1 MKNEFDNNLTDKGWA
16 SMRRLLDRE
25 MPEQH
30 RRRRFVWW
38 LFGLLLLPLAG
49 LGSWWLWQQSGPVP
63 AVAPPTEAPKESEPV
78 VRTENT
84 PLSPDESGFPL
95 HLESSSGFNN
105 VGGQNLKSHASALGE
120 NTKRGE
126 EWAAKPENRATDI
139 DLSANINSVQVPDP
153 VRASSSNVSEAPAL
167 APDAASENPT
177 VTTQLVLYEPVLDI
191 EKFEPLALL
200 PARQVTVVKAKR
212 VEIPFTGE
220 AIIKKK
226 ENNTRW
232 SFGLAAGLAT
242 EQFSSLNGFS
252 AGGAVDWQFHRKWGL
267 RSGLQ
272 FAQYRLSAEERPVVS
287 LTSLEYADA
296 TGNLILNTGGGSYP
310 NPNQDSSTT
319 VLVPVERLRQLE
331 MPLMAYW
338 QPAKFLR
345 VFGGIS
351 TAYTLSAK
359 ASEQNYANNQV
370 YYAYDKSAQ
379 DNLNELTSSTLSRW
393 QVNWQAG
400 VGFRLGRHLEL
411 GAFYKNGFGGSG
423 NYDSG
428 TLNDPSQF
436 NGASSSHNTGTS
448 HYFLLNGIWFF

>member
-25 MPEQH
+25 LPEQR
-30 RRRRFVWW
+30 RRRRFAWW

-49 LGSWWLWQQSGPVP
+49 LSGWWLWQQSGPVP
-63 AVAPPTEAPKESEPV
+63 AVAPPTEAPKASAPV
-78 VRTENT
+78 VRTESA
-84 PLSPDESGFPL
+84 PIHPDESRFDNFL
-95 HLESSSGFNN
+95 KVVKSDKTSASGNN

-120 NTKRGE
+120 NTRRGE
-126 EWAAKPENRATDI
+126 EGALGENTSHGEEKAPVAANENSTI
-139 DLSANINSVQVPDP
+139 TS
-153 VRASSSNVSEAPAL
+153 
-167 APDAASENPT
+167 
-177 VTTQLVLYEPVLDI
+177 QLVLYEPVWDI
-191 EKFEPLALL
+191 EKPEPLALL
-200 PARQVTVVKAKR
+200 PPRQGTVTEAKR
-212 VEIPFTGE
+212 VNTPFTSN

-226 ENNTRW
+226 ENYTRW
-232 SFGLAAGLAT
+232 SFGLTTGLAT

-272 FAQYRLSAEERPVVS
+272 YAQYRLSVEERPVLS

-310 NPNQDSSTT
+310 NPIQDSSTT

-338 QPAKFLR
+338 QPARFLR
-345 VFGGIS
+345 VFGGVT
-351 TAYTLSAK
+351 TAYTLSAQ

-370 YYAYDKSAQ
+370 YYTYDKSAQ

-393 QVNWQAG
+393 QINWQIGA
-400 VGFRLGRHLEL
+400 GFRVGRHFEL
-411 GAFYKNGFGGSG
+411 GAFYRNGGGSG
-423 NYDSG
+423 SRKDDVDNISVPG
-428 TLNDPSQF
+428 GQLNEPTSRS
-436 NGASSSHNTGTS
+436 AVSS